1 MKLFGT
7 AIAGIMIATSLLPAY
22 AGDDDRRNQSNNTNT
37 VNNTNSN
44 SFTNNNAN
52 TSTNTNSNANSNTN
66 TNNNTNT
73 NTSTNTNDNSNS
85 NNVTANGGN
94 SNSTSTANGG
104 TSTSNS
110 TSTANGGTGGTS
122 NSTSTANG
130 GTGGTSNSTSTA
142 NGGTGGTGGTSNST
156 STSNGGTGGTGGT
169 GGKARQQQ
177 SNSIGA
183 ITNTLVNQGSIYYPD
198 WINVSPSQSS
208 VSMSSASCQGPTLNG
223 TAQTLETNP
232 WNNEYGVQGSIGISI
247 PLGGQK
253 DCYAI
258 QSSLRKRA
266 LFENAANTALM
277 CSQLEKMNVKFDD
290 ARFPELSSCLPP
302 VVSIVK

>member
-7 AIAGIMIATSLLPAY
+7 AIAGIMIASSLLPAY

-52 TSTNTNSNANSNTN
+52 T
-66 TNNNTNT
+66 
-73 NTSTNTNDNSNS
+73 NSNS
-85 NNVTANGGN
+85 NNVTANGG
-94 SNSTSTANGG
+94 TST
-104 TSTSNS
+104 S

-130 GTGGTSNSTSTA
+130 GTGGTASQ
-142 NGGTGGTGGTSNST
+142 
-156 STSNGGTGGTGGT
+156 
-169 GGKARQQQ
+169 KQ
-177 SNSIGA
+177 SNSVGA
-183 ITNTLVNQGSIYYPD
+183 ITNNLVNQGTVYYPD

-208 VSMSSASCQGPTLNG
+208 VSMNSASCQGPTLNG
-223 TAQTLETNP
+223 TAQTLETDP
-232 WNNEYGVQGSIGISI
+232 WNNDYGVQGSIGISI

-258 QSSLRKRA
+258 QSSIRKRA
-266 LFENAANTALM
+266 LFENAANTAMM

-290 ARFPELSSCLPP
+290 ARFPELSSCLAP
-302 VVSIVK
+302 VVSSVK

>member
-7 AIAGIMIATSLLPAY
+7 AVAGIMIASSLLPAY

-122 NSTSTANG
+122 NSTST
-130 GTGGTSNSTSTA
+130 S

-156 STSNGGTGGTGGT
+156 STSNGGTGGT

>member
-7 AIAGIMIATSLLPAY
+7 AIAGIMIASSLLPAY

-52 TSTNTNSNANSNTN
+52 TNTNTNSNANT
-66 TNNNTNT
+66 
-73 NTSTNTNDNSNS
+73 NSNS
-85 NNVTANGGN
+85 NNVA
-94 SNSTSTANGG
+94 ANGG
-104 TSTSNS
+104 TSTSSSTANGGTS
-110 TSTANGGTGGTS
+110 TSTANGGTGGTAS
-122 NSTSTANG
+122 Q
-130 GTGGTSNSTSTA
+130 
-142 NGGTGGTGGTSNST
+142 
-156 STSNGGTGGTGGT
+156 
-169 GGKARQQQ
+169 KQ
-177 SNSIGA
+177 SNSVGA
-183 ITNTLVNQGSIYYPD
+183 ITNNLVNQGTVYYPD

-223 TAQTLETNP
+223 TAQTLETTP
-232 WNNEYGVQGSIGISI
+232 WNDEYGVQGSIGISI

-258 QSSLRKRA
+258 QSSIRKRA
-266 LFENAANTALM
+266 LFENAANTAMM

-290 ARFPELSSCLPP
+290 ARFPELSSCLAT
-302 VVSIVK
+302 VVSSVK

>member
-7 AIAGIMIATSLLPAY
+7 AVAGIMIASSLLPAY

-52 TSTNTNSNANSNTN
+52 TSTNTNSNANT
-66 TNNNTNT
+66 
-73 NTSTNTNDNSNS
+73 NSNS
-85 NNVTANGGN
+85 NNVA
-94 SNSTSTANGG
+94 ANGG
-104 TSTSNS
+104 TSTSS
-110 TSTANGGTGGTS
+110 STANGGT
-122 NSTSTANG
+122 
-130 GTGGTSNSTSTA
+130 STSTA
-142 NGGTGGTGGTSNST
+142 NGGTGGTGGTASQ
-156 STSNGGTGGTGGT
+156 
-169 GGKARQQQ
+169 KQ

-208 VSMSSASCQGPTLNG
+208 VSMSSASCQGQTLNG

>member
-7 AIAGIMIATSLLPAY
+7 AIAGIMIASSLLPAY

-44 SFTNNNAN
+44 SFTNNN
-52 TSTNTNSNANSNTN
+52 TNT
-66 TNNNTNT
+66 
-73 NTSTNTNDNSNS
+73 NSNS
-85 NNVTANGGN
+85 NNVT
-94 SNSTSTANGG
+94 TNGG
-104 TSTSNS
+104 TSTSS
-110 TSTANGGTGGTS
+110 STANGGTS

-130 GTGGTSNSTSTA
+130 GTGGTASQ
-142 NGGTGGTGGTSNST
+142 
-156 STSNGGTGGTGGT
+156 
-169 GGKARQQQ
+169 KQ
-177 SNSIGA
+177 SNSVGA
-183 ITNTLVNQGSIYYPD
+183 ITNNLVNQGTVYYPD

-208 VSMSSASCQGPTLNG
+208 VSMNSASCQGPTLNG
-223 TAQTLETNP
+223 TAQTLETDP
-232 WNNEYGVQGSIGISI
+232 WNNDYGVQGSIGISI

-266 LFENAANTALM
+266 LFENAASTAMM

-290 ARFPELSSCLPP
+290 ARFPELSSCLTP
-302 VVSIVK
+302 VVSSVK

>member
-52 TSTNTNSNANSNTN
+52 TNTNTSTNNN

-73 NTSTNTNDNSNS
+73 NTNTNTSTNNNTNTNDNSNS
-85 NNVTANGGN
+85 NNVTANGGTSNSNATSTANGGN

-122 NSTSTANG
+122 NSTSTA
-130 GTGGTSNSTSTA
+130 
-142 NGGTGGTGGTSNST
+142 
-156 STSNGGTGGTGGT
+156 NGGTGGTGGT

-198 WINVSPSQSS
+198 WINVSPSQSF
-208 VSMSSASCQGPTLNG
+208 VTMNSASCQGPTLNG

-277 CSQLEKMNVKFDD
+277 CRTF
-290 ARFPELSSCLPP
+290 FLSSSCCFYCEVNLKKP
-302 VVSIVK
+302 VISTFAY

>member
-7 AIAGIMIATSLLPAY
+7 AIAGIMIASSLLPAY
-22 AGDDDRRNQSNNTNT
+22 ASDDDGQNQSNNTNT

-44 SFTNNNAN
+44 SFNN
-52 TSTNTNSNANSNTN
+52 TSNNTN
-66 TNNNTNT
+66 TNTNTNTST

-85 NNVTANGGN
+85 NNVTANGGT
-94 SNSTSTANGG
+94 STSTSTAN
-104 TSTSNS
+104 
-110 TSTANGGTGGTS
+110 GGTS

-130 GTGGTSNSTSTA
+130 GTGGTSNSTSTS

-156 STSNGGTGGTGGT
+156 STSNGGTGGT

-266 LFENAANTALM
+266 LFENAANTAMM

-290 ARFPELSSCLPP
+290 ARFPELSSCLAP
-302 VVSIVK
+302 VVSSVK

>member
-7 AIAGIMIATSLLPAY
+7 AVAGIMIATSLLPAY

-44 SFTNNNAN
+44 SFTNNN
-52 TSTNTNSNANSNTN
+52 
-66 TNNNTNT
+66 TNN
-73 NTSTNTNDNSNS
+73 NSNS
-85 NNVTANGGN
+85 NNVTAN
-94 SNSTSTANGG
+94 
-104 TSTSNS
+104 
-110 TSTANGGTGGTS
+110 GGTS

-130 GTGGTSNSTSTA
+130 GTGG
-142 NGGTGGTGGTSNST
+142 NGGTASQ
-156 STSNGGTGGTGGT
+156 
-169 GGKARQQQ
+169 KQ
-177 SNSIGA
+177 SNSVGA
-183 ITNTLVNQGSIYYPD
+183 ITNNLVNQGTVYYPD

-223 TAQTLETNP
+223 TAQTLETDP
-232 WNNEYGVQGSIGISI
+232 WNNDYGVQGSIGISI

-258 QSSLRKRA
+258 QSSIRKRA
-266 LFENAANTALM
+266 LFENAANTAMM

-290 ARFPELSSCLPP
+290 ARFPELSSCLAP
-302 VVSIVK
+302 VVSSVK

>member
-7 AIAGIMIATSLLPAY
+7 AVAGIMIATSLLPAY
-22 AGDDDRRNQSNNTNT
+22 AGDDDDRRNQSNNTNT

-52 TSTNTNSNANSNTN
+52 T
-66 TNNNTNT
+66 NN
-73 NTSTNTNDNSNS
+73 NSNS
-85 NNVTANGGN
+85 NNVTANGGT

-104 TSTSNS
+104 TSDSTSTSNS
-110 TSTANGGTGGTS
+110 TSTANGGTGG
-122 NSTSTANG
+122 NG
-130 GTGGTSNSTSTA
+130 GTASQ
-142 NGGTGGTGGTSNST
+142 
-156 STSNGGTGGTGGT
+156 
-169 GGKARQQQ
+169 KQ
-177 SNSIGA
+177 SNSVGA
-183 ITNTLVNQGSIYYPD
+183 ITNNLVNQGTVYYPD

-258 QSSLRKRA
+258 QSSIRKRA
-266 LFENAANTALM
+266 LFENAANTAMM

-290 ARFPELSSCLPP
+290 ARFPELSSCLAP
-302 VVSIVK
+302 VVSNVK

>member
-7 AIAGIMIATSLLPAY
+7 AVAGIMIASSLLPAY

-104 TSTSNS
+104 TS
-110 TSTANGGTGGTS
+110 
-122 NSTSTANG
+122 
-130 GTGGTSNSTSTA
+130 TSNSTSTA

>member
-7 AIAGIMIATSLLPAY
+7 AVAGIMIATSLLPAY

-52 TSTNTNSNANSNTN
+52 TNTN
-66 TNNNTNT
+66 TNNN
-73 NTSTNTNDNSNS
+73 SNSNT
-85 NNVTANGGN
+85 NNVTAN
-94 SNSTSTANGG
+94 
-104 TSTSNS
+104 
-110 TSTANGGTGGTS
+110 GGTS

-142 NGGTGGTGGTSNST
+142 NGGTGGTASQ
-156 STSNGGTGGTGGT
+156 
-169 GGKARQQQ
+169 KQ
-177 SNSIGA
+177 SNSVGA
-183 ITNTLVNQGSIYYPD
+183 ITNNLVNQGTVYYPD

-223 TAQTLETNP
+223 TAQTLETDP
-232 WNNEYGVQGSIGISI
+232 WNNDYGVQGSIGISI

-258 QSSLRKRA
+258 QSSIRKRA

-290 ARFPELSSCLPP
+290 ARFPELSSCLAP
-302 VVSIVK
+302 VVSNVK

>member
-7 AIAGIMIATSLLPAY
+7 AVAGIMIATSLLPAY

-52 TSTNTNSNANSNTN
+52 TNTNTNSNANT
-66 TNNNTNT
+66 
-73 NTSTNTNDNSNS
+73 NSNS
-85 NNVTANGGN
+85 NNVA
-94 SNSTSTANGG
+94 ANGG
-104 TSTSNS
+104 TSTSSSTANGGTS
-110 TSTANGGTGGTS
+110 TSTANGGTGGTAS
-122 NSTSTANG
+122 Q
-130 GTGGTSNSTSTA
+130 
-142 NGGTGGTGGTSNST
+142 
-156 STSNGGTGGTGGT
+156 
-169 GGKARQQQ
+169 KQ

-183 ITNTLVNQGSIYYPD
+183 ITNNLVNQGTVYYPD

-223 TAQTLETNP
+223 TAQTLETDP
-232 WNNEYGVQGSIGISI
+232 WNNDYGVQGSIGISI

-258 QSSLRKRA
+258 QSSIRKRA
-266 LFENAANTALM
+266 LFENAANTAMM

-290 ARFPELSSCLPP
+290 ARFPELSSCLAP
-302 VVSIVK
+302 VVSSVK

>member
-7 AIAGIMIATSLLPAY
+7 AVAGIMIATSLLPAY
-22 AGDDDRRNQSNNTNT
+22 AGDDDDRRNQSNNTNT

-52 TSTNTNSNANSNTN
+52 T
-66 TNNNTNT
+66 NN
-73 NTSTNTNDNSNS
+73 NSNS
-85 NNVTANGGN
+85 NNVTAN
-94 SNSTSTANGG
+94 
-104 TSTSNS
+104 
-110 TSTANGGTGGTS
+110 GGTS

-130 GTGGTSNSTSTA
+130 GTGG
-142 NGGTGGTGGTSNST
+142 NGGTASQ
-156 STSNGGTGGTGGT
+156 
-169 GGKARQQQ
+169 KQ
-177 SNSIGA
+177 SNSVGA
-183 ITNTLVNQGSIYYPD
+183 ITNNLVNQGTVYYPD

-258 QSSLRKRA
+258 QSSIRKRA
-266 LFENAANTALM
+266 LFENAANTAMM

-290 ARFPELSSCLPP
+290 ARFPELSSCLAP
-302 VVSIVK
+302 VVSNVK

>member
-52 TSTNTNSNANSNTN
+52 TNTNTNSNANT
-66 TNNNTNT
+66 
-73 NTSTNTNDNSNS
+73 NSNS
-85 NNVTANGGN
+85 NNVTANGGT
-94 SNSTSTANGG
+94 STSTSTANGG

-110 TSTANGGTGGTS
+110 TSTANGGTGGTAS
-122 NSTSTANG
+122 Q
-130 GTGGTSNSTSTA
+130 
-142 NGGTGGTGGTSNST
+142 
-156 STSNGGTGGTGGT
+156 
-169 GGKARQQQ
+169 KQ

-258 QSSLRKRA
+258 QSSIRKRA
-266 LFENAANTALM
+266 LFENAANTAMM

-290 ARFPELSSCLPP
+290 ARFPELSSCLAP
-302 VVSIVK
+302 VVSSVK

>member
-52 TSTNTNSNANSNTN
+52 INTNTNTNSNANT
-66 TNNNTNT
+66 
-73 NTSTNTNDNSNS
+73 NSNS
-85 NNVTANGGN
+85 NNVTANGG
-94 SNSTSTANGG
+94 TST
-104 TSTSNS
+104 S

-130 GTGGTSNSTSTA
+130 GTGGTASQ
-142 NGGTGGTGGTSNST
+142 
-156 STSNGGTGGTGGT
+156 
-169 GGKARQQQ
+169 KQ

-223 TAQTLETNP
+223 TAQTLETTP
-232 WNNEYGVQGSIGISI
+232 WNDEYGVQGSIGISI

-258 QSSLRKRA
+258 QSSIRKRA
-266 LFENAANTALM
+266 LFENAANTAMM

-290 ARFPELSSCLPP
+290 ARFPELSSCLAP
-302 VVSIVK
+302 VVSSVK